1 MTQSRPQDAHY
12 LSYLAGMMNQA
23 LLGLVTPGLLG
34 VAVDLDADRHVTV
47 YFAVRE
53 VSELREDIEEIVNDF
68 EAFLYPEVPEFDVHV
83 SEGYPDERWTGHRAR
98 QVLRMKE

>member
-34 VAVDLDADRHVTV
+34 VAVDLDDDRHLTV

-53 VSELREDIEEIVNDF
+53 ASEQQEEIEEILNDF
-68 EAFLYPEVPEFDVHV
+68 EAFVYPEVPEFDVRV
-83 SEGYPDERWTGHRAR
+83 SEGYPDEKWAGHRAR